1 MDAPQEGKKTLA
13 SVLMADIDR
22 ISIDTVK
29 AFYLPHEPSLQAL
42 VDDYENRTAQGERLC
57 IYLAGN
63 TLIVGPPPAEGL

>member
-1 MDAPQEGKKTLA
+1 MDAPQEGNKTLG
-13 SVLMADIDR
+13 SVLLADVDR

-42 VDDYENRTAQGERLC
+42 VDDYESRTAQGEKLC

-63 TLIVGPPPAEGL
+63 TLMMGPPAEEL